1 MKIVFTGGGTGGHFY
16 PIIAVIDELN
26 KIIEEKK
33 IVKADIVFM
42 SDSPYDS
49 QILFKKGIKF
59 KKIYSGKI
67 RRYFSLLNITDSF
80 KTFMGVIKAVWSIY
94 VDFPDVVFSKG
105 GYASFPA
112 VFAAKVFGIP
122 LIIHESDTVP
132 GKVNAWSG
140 KFAKRIAVSFPQTAQ
155 YFKKEKVALTG
166 NPIRSEFFIPAKIG
180 TRDFFKFQEDVPVIL
195 IVGGSQGAKKINDVI
210 IDIAP
215 ELVNKY
221 QIIHQCGKNNK
232 AEAEGRLSV
241 ALGKSPHKS
250 RYLSYGYLD
259 ENLIRMA
266 YGAADM
272 VVSRAGSGS
281 IFEIAASGLPSILI
295 PLSNSAQD
303 HQKENAYSYAKTSA
317 ADVVEE
323 LNLSPNLLLSEI
335 DRLMGDKQG
344 LESMSAAAKNFS
356 KPNAAKGIAKEIL
369 NLALEHA

>member
-26 KIIEEKK
+26 KAIEEKK

-49 QILFKKGIKF
+49 QLLFKKGVRF
-59 KKIYSGKI
+59 KKVYSGKV
-67 RRYFSLLNITDSF
+67 RRYFSLLNITDSI
-80 KTFMGVIKAVWSIY
+80 KTFVGATKAVWGLY
-94 VDFPDVVFSKG
+94 TDFPDIIFSKG

-112 VFAAKVFGIP
+112 VLASKILGIP

-140 KFAKRIAVSFPQTAQ
+140 KFAKRVAISFPQTAQ

-166 NPIRSEFFIPAKIG
+166 NPIRAEFFTKASVG
-180 TRDFFKFQEDVPVIL
+180 TRDFFKFENEIPVVFF
-195 IVGGSQGAKKINDVI
+195 VGGSQGAKKINDTV
-210 IDIAP
+210 IDILP
-215 ELVNKY
+215 ELVKKY
-221 QIIHQCGKNNK
+221 QVIHQCGKNNK
-232 AEAEGRLSV
+232 TETEGRAAIVLE
-241 ALGKSPHKS
+241 KSPLKN
-250 RYLSYGYLD
+250 RYRSFGYMD
-259 ENLIRMA
+259 EGAMRMA
-266 YGAADM
+266 YGAANL

-295 PLSNSAQD
+295 PLPSSAQD
-303 HQKENAYSYAKTSA
+303 HQKENAYSYAKMGA

-323 LNLSPNLLLSEI
+323 MNLTPNTLLSEI
-335 DRLMGDKQG
+335 DRIISNKPG
-344 LESMSAAAKNFS
+344 LETMATAAKNFS
-356 KPNAAKGIAKEIL
+356 QPDAAERIAKEIL